1 MNIVENFFTTCFTSG
16 KSLHFSRH
24 GFKASKEAK
33 VVERKT
39 CFTLEAG
46 NQWSGDQG
54 RGGQTRVQKLT
65 PPPTDNQRARAF
77 IDGRSGLHAEIAV
90 SSDSHLEIGHAV
102 I

>member
-1 MNIVENFFTTCFTSG
+1 MPSCYQKWGLTAHS
-16 KSLHFSRH
+16 
-24 GFKASKEAK
+24 FKASKEAK

-77 IDGRSGLHAEIAV
+77 IDGRSGLHAEMAV
-90 SSDSHLEIGHAV
+90 SSDSHLEIGHAM